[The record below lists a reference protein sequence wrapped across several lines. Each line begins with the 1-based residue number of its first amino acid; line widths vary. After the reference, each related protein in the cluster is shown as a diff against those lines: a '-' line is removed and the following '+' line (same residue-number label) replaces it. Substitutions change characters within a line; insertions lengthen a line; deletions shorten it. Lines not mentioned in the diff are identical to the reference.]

1 MNDKL
6 DKSSRIVLT
15 IFAALGFIVL
25 CHSISVAYSCF
36 SWPDLVVHVL
46 YLICYGILFAYLYKE
61 DISSPMMFKSS
72 VFIYCITILLQNILF
87 PAPAPSA
94 GFNALTSFLSVG
106 IVGCFIIWTLGWK
119 NVKANKMLS
128 VIILIAIVISC
139 GFYTYGAIVM
149 GPYFTSMAI
158 TVIGIWIRP
167 FVAASIFVC
176 YAFRMEK
183 KDREKEQNKRLEEF
197 KRNSPSV

>member
-6 DKSSRIVLT
+6 DRSSKIVLT

-36 SWPDLVVHVL
+36 SWPDLVVHVM
-46 YLICYGILFAYLYKE
+46 YLACYGILFAYLYK
-61 DISSPMMFKSS
+61 DDVSSPMMFKSS
-72 VFIYCITILLQNILF
+72 VFIYCLTILLQNILF
-87 PAPAPSA
+87 PAPAPSP

-106 IVGCFIIWTLGWK
+106 IVGCFIIWTLGWR
-119 NVKANKMLS
+119 NVKVNKLLS
-128 VIILIAIVISC
+128 IIILVAIVISC

-158 TVIGIWIRP
+158 TIIGIWIRP

-183 KDREKEQNKRLEEF
+183 KKMEAEKKKQLEEL
-197 KRNSPSV
+197 KRNPASL